1 MTGKKRF
8 IYILILLS
16 ALLLAAALLW
26 PQYPMKTLAD
36 TDILLTRFE
45 PFVYS
50 STPYRDYLLPVGS
63 EGHTRFLELTQE
75 YPARWAP
82 WWNLPGDLI
91 RPWTQD
97 PSPFD
102 DDPIWQIY
110 PQLYTDSGARS
121 FTVQGGSLSVD
132 NKVLRMDPA
141 FSEALRTLTN
151 TLDESYRYVPSEP
164 VSEGSVG

>member
-1 MTGKKRF
+1 MTHTKRS
-8 IYILILLS
+8 ICILILLS
-16 ALLLAAALLW
+16 ALVLTAALLW
-26 PQYPMKTLAD
+26 PQRPMKTLAD

-63 EGHTRFLELTQE
+63 EGHTRFLELVQKH
-75 YPARWAP
+75 PARWAP
-82 WWNLPGDLI
+82 WRNLPDGVI
-91 RPWTQD
+91 RPWVQNTN
-97 PSPFD
+97 PFD

-110 PQLYTDSGARS
+110 PQPYTGRDTHIFA
-121 FTVQGGSLSVD
+121 VQGGSLSVD

-151 TLDESYRYVPSEP
+151 ALDESYRYLPPDP
-164 VSEGSVG
+164 VLEESAG

>member
-1 MTGKKRF
+1 M
-8 IYILILLS
+8 
-16 ALLLAAALLW
+16 
-26 PQYPMKTLAD
+26 QTLAD

-50 STPYRDYLLPVGS
+50 STPYRNYLLPVGS
-63 EGHTRFLELTQE
+63 EGHTRFLELAQE
-75 YPARWAP
+75 HPSRWAP
-82 WWNLPGDLI
+82 WRNLPDDLI

-97 PSPFD
+97 TEPFN

-110 PQLYTDSGARS
+110 PQPYTGSGGRS

-132 NKVLRMDPA
+132 GNVRRIAPA

-151 TLDESYRYVPSEP
+151 TLDESYRYFPPKSN
-164 VSEGSVG
+164 SSVG